1 MKLGL
6 RIERDGKPI
15 AVLEL
20 GPGEHAV
27 GRAPDCAVV
36 LPDRAVSSRHALLR
50 VGEKSAELIDQES
63 LNGIFLDGRKVGR
76 LAIDRE
82 MTAEIGGYRLHFHP
96 KAKARP
102 APSLPAL
109 NLRPAV
115 LLVLAVLA
123 LGTLAAVWIP
133 GRAATD
139 EARQREGLRRGAL
152 LVRFLAEQNVSALR
166 AKHLDQVRVT
176 PVSAEEGVLQAFVT
190 DPYGKILAPPK
201 DMGRGLDNPR
211 ALRAAKEPGVSLW
224 TEPSGETILTCPI
237 RDGETLLGLAY
248 LAFDPDR
255 AVPGPDPAAGLAVG
269 LVCAALLWGLCGA
282 VILRL
287 TLRPARRLAEDMGVA
302 LKSGSGSLGFRPPCR
317 EYAELALAAERL
329 LALIP
334 AAGPA
339 GPDLQAARAPQ
350 QQAQPAQ
357 PAQPPRPDAAGSG
370 PPTAAGLPGAAM
382 PDARPN
388 EPDGSDG
395 TGGDAAWC
403 LLSLDGYRL
412 VDWSP
417 AFAAH
422 LAAPDLAPPVHLLTA
437 LADPALLSA
446 VAEAVED
453 PDPKAARQ
461 VQGRSLAAVKRPGA
475 APGTV
480 RVAITETT

>member
-6 RIERDGKPI
+6 RIERDGKPV
-15 AVLEL
+15 AALEL
-20 GPGEHAV
+20 GPGEHVV

-63 LNGIFLDGRKVGR
+63 LNGIFQDGRKVGR
-76 LAIDRE
+76 LAISRE
-82 MTAEIGGYRLHFHP
+82 ATADIGGYRLHFHP
-96 KAKARP
+96 KAQARLTP
-102 APSLPAL
+102 PLPAL

-115 LLVLAVLA
+115 LLILALMA

-133 GRAATD
+133 GRAASS

-152 LVRFLAEQNVSALR
+152 LARFLAEQNVSPLR

-176 PVSAEEGVLQAFVT
+176 PVSSEEGVLQAYVT

-224 TEPSGETILTCPI
+224 TEPSGETVLTCPI

-248 LAFDPDR
+248 LSFDPDR
-255 AVPGPDPAAGLAVG
+255 AVSGLDPTAGLAMG
-269 LVCAALLWGLCGA
+269 LACAALLWAAAGA
-282 VILRL
+282 LILRL

-302 LKSGSGSLGFRPPCR
+302 LKSGSGALTFRPPSP
-317 EYAELALAAERL
+317 EYAELKQAAERL
-329 LALIP
+329 LVLVP
-334 AAGPA
+334 AAQPE
-339 GPDLQAARAPQ
+339 
-350 QQAQPAQ
+350 PAQ
-357 PAQPPRPDAAGSG
+357 SPPP
-370 PPTAAGLPGAAM
+370 PGAAFARS
-382 PDARPN
+382 PDQTPPPPSHGSRA
-388 EPDGSDG
+388 DGLCGESLDAPAVPAPAQN
-395 TGGDAAWC
+395 GGEVWC

-412 VDWSP
+412 VEWSP
-417 AFAAH
+417 AFASH
-422 LAAPDLAPPVHLLTA
+422 LAAPDMTPPVHLLTA

-453 PDPKAARQ
+453 PDPTAARQ
-461 VQGRSLAAVKRPGA
+461 VQNQPFTAVKRLGA

-480 RVAITETT
+480 RVEITEAS